1 MLTDHLR
8 NYPHLTAAEE
18 RECSVAWQQRHDL
31 AARNRLVESILPWA
45 CKIATKYQGHGLDLD
60 ELMSLASWGAI
71 DAAEHLDPDKG
82 RLTTVAYHWI
92 KRRILAALRTET
104 TVVRLP
110 HGTLKSPS
118 TAPAA
123 IRVLEGIY
131 SLDAPLGGGSGPES
145 TIAGI
150 LPAPPCDPAEIAL
163 EHEEQARVDA
173 QRAELRAAIGKLPE
187 RDGQIM
193 AARLRG
199 VTLEEIGRLFG
210 LTRERIRQIQ
220 SQALREVAWTMTGIN
235 VPTIRQQ
242 AYARRAAETA
252 GA

>member
-8 NYPHLTAAEE
+8 NYPRLTAAEE

-71 DAAEHLDPDKG
+71 DAAEHVEPDKG
-82 RLTTVAYHWI
+82 RLTTTAAWHVR
-92 KRRILAALRTET
+92 KRIMYALRTET

-110 HGTLKSPS
+110 PGALESPG

-123 IRVLEGIY
+123 IRVLSGIY
-131 SLDAPLGGGSGPES
+131 SIDAPLGGGSGPES